1 MFEEAICYT
10 EQTKDVV
17 IEIERPLPQCWFHSL
32 PLLCPSSYL
41 SDGTRT
47 SPLTGKSF
55 INYRDR
61 KFTSF
66 IAWSIG
72 AMAMNIRV
80 IIPILSGKKTL
91 QASPAEGSENTKSQ
105 QVVSIRPPKARH
117 IIEAL
122 PELYTPGALEERWNF
137 LDVVKWSFMS
147 DTFALQENYNAVK
160 AAGYPTLTA
169 ELPSLDPGDPT
180 VGNCGTDAALIR
192 QHLDFLV
199 EDEGRDVVLVMHSYA
214 SMPGGAAASGLSKSQ
229 RSQDGQKGGVLGL
242 PSTNLNVPDQP
253 EKIFAADTSE
263 EKALVIGNAI
273 KPHAS
278 LAFFSPQPSPAWTE
292 PAFIGRLAYLV
303 TSEDLAVSKVAQY
316 GMISGTGQEWHV
328 REIISGHCG
337 PFIDK
342 VGETVEILKE
352 FIQLFEKDMTGI
364 DQPPT

>member
-1 MFEEAICYT
+1 MQPTI
-10 EQTKDVV
+10 V
-17 IEIERPLPQCWFHSL
+17 
-32 PLLCPSSYL
+32 
-41 SDGTRT
+41 
-47 SPLTGKSF
+47 F
-55 INYRDR
+55 I
-61 KFTSF
+61 
-66 IAWSIG
+66 
-72 AMAMNIRV
+72 
-80 IIPILSGKKTL
+80 
-91 QASPAEGSENTKSQ
+91 
-105 QVVSIRPPKARH
+105 
-117 IIEAL
+117 
-122 PELYTPGALEERWNF
+122 PGAWLVPQF
-137 LDVVKWSFMS
+137 YQPFID
-147 DTFALQENYNAVK
+147 AVK

-242 PSTNLNVPDQP
+242 VCIAAFLVPEGISCAGMQGGNLPPWILLDQPSTNLNVPDQP

-303 TSEDLAVSKVAQY
+303 TSEDLAVSKVVQY

-328 REIISGHCG
+328 REIISSHCA